1 MKILT
6 DKPNKRPFLILICLV
21 ILALILCG
29 VYWIYTLRVAHSS
42 FENYYNFRG
51 CVQLLEKTDTYGI
64 CKLSSGKIIE
74 IVEYQNK
81 WFLDGDLPSGAS
93 DPSVVYINTE
103 YGFTFSLPL
112 DWKGYSIVKNTWKGY
127 PLNSATTE
135 EAGPTLLL
143 RNPNWTPA
151 KHYEDIPIMIFTIPE
166 WNSYVAEDFS
176 VSAAPIPA
184 SEIARNDEY
193 VFALPP
199 RWDYDFSEGYQEAQN
214 ILNTK
219 PLYPFNL

>member
-103 YGFTFSLPL
+103 YGFTFSIYHTRMEFICRRGFFCFRRP
-112 DWKGYSIVKNTWKGY
+112 
-127 PLNSATTE
+127 NSCE
-135 EAGPTLLL
+135 
-143 RNPNWTPA
+143 RN
-151 KHYEDIPIMIFTIPE
+151 
-166 WNSYVAEDFS
+166 SS
-176 VSAAPIPA
+176 
-184 SEIARNDEY
+184 
-193 VFALPP
+193 
-199 RWDYDFSEGYQEAQN
+199 Q
-214 ILNTK
+214 
-219 PLYPFNL
+219 